1 MDLFLLRVLLVFDK
15 FSAWFKALTLK
26 KIMILGGRTIAA
38 MASLLVL
45 LVLLIWTGLLGS
57 MPTKKEL
64 LAVQN
69 PTASEVYSA
78 DRVLLGRY
86 FIQER
91 SNITFQEI
99 PVHTLHALIATED
112 VRFYNHHGIDM
123 RSVARVLVKSLL
135 LQRESSGGGS
145 TITQQLAKNLY
156 PRKDYWFFSL
166 FINKVREM
174 LIASRLEAV
183 YDKEAI
189 LALYLNTIPFGD
201 NTYGLGTAAQRFFSV
216 PVKDLSINQ
225 SAVLIGMLK
234 ATRSYNPRI
243 FPEQSLQ
250 RRNVVLAQMG
260 KNKFIN
266 GGKVDSLQ
274 ALPIELQYNKIT
286 HHTGLAP
293 YFREYLRQE
302 LVTWCEQYNL
312 HHEEPIN
319 LYTDG
324 LKIYTTIDSR
334 LQQYAE
340 EAMQRQMTQ
349 LQKTFYTHWGKRE
362 PWQPYPGYMNEVIR
376 NSERYQN
383 LNAQGLSHEEI
394 IAVMNKPVLMTIFN
408 WEGEEE
414 VTMSSI
420 DSLKHYLKFLNAG
433 LLAMDPAQ
441 GAVRV
446 WVGGINHTYF
456 QFDHVQESTKRQVGS
471 TFKPIVYAAALEQGV
486 NPCSFISA
494 EKITYTGDKDWAPEN
509 SEDNYELRYSFP
521 GALAYSVNTVSVR
534 VLEKAGIDNTIQLAR
549 SMGIKSSI
557 AAYPSIALGT
567 PDISMMEMVSA
578 YACFANQG
586 KSIEPFYITAITT
599 HDNVMLEQFKPA
611 AGTEAMS
618 AESAALMVHMLRR
631 AVNDG
636 TSSSLRTRFG
646 LTNDIAGK
654 TGTTQSNTDGWFMA
668 ITPKLVM
675 GAWVGAD
682 DPKIR
687 FRSTALGQGSR
698 TALPIVGEFL
708 KLSNQDTELN
718 SITQARFAPLPSTWE
733 RKIDCDLYRSD
744 NFWKGCL
751 TKKRKTN
758 RRSSGR
764 KKSGAFLNGFLISNE
779 RNIKY
784 EFGSTKYEF
793 GSTKYEFGSTNQ

>member
-15 FSAWFKALTLK
+15 FSAWGKALTLK
-26 KIMILGGRTIAA
+26 KIMVLGGRTIAA
-38 MASLLVL
+38 LVSLLVL
-45 LVLLIWTGLLGS
+45 LVFLIWTGLLGS
-57 MPTKKEL
+57 MPNKKEL

-78 DRVLLGRY
+78 DSVLLGRY

-91 SNITFQEI
+91 SNITFQDI
-99 PVHTLHALIATED
+99 PAHTIQALIATED

-123 RSVARVLVKSLL
+123 RSVARVLIKSLL

-189 LALYLNTIPFGD
+189 LTLYLNTIPFGD

-216 PVKDLSINQ
+216 PVIDLSINQ

-260 KNKFIN
+260 KYKFL
-266 GGKVDSLQ
+266 KDSLVDSLQ
-274 ALPIELQYNKIT
+274 VLPIELQYNKIT

-302 LVTWCEQYNL
+302 LVTWCDQYNL
-312 HHEEPIN
+312 QQEEPIN

-349 LQKTFYTHWGKRE
+349 LQKTFNTHWGKRE
-362 PWQPYPGYMNEVIR
+362 PWQQYPGYMDEVIR
-376 NSERYQN
+376 KSERYQK
-383 LNAQGLSHEEI
+383 LNVQGLSHEEI

-433 LLAMDPAQ
+433 LLAIDPAQ

-446 WVGGINHTYF
+446 WVGGINHNYF

-486 NPCSFISA
+486 DPCSFISA

-509 SEDNYELRYSFP
+509 SEDNYDLRYSFP

-557 AAYPSIALGT
+557 SAYPAIALGT

-578 YACFANQG
+578 YACFANKG
-586 KSIEPFYITAITT
+586 KTIEPFYITAITT

-611 AGTEAMS
+611 AGTRAMS

-631 AVNDG
+631 AVNEG

-698 TALPIVGEFL
+698 TALPLVGEFL
-708 KLSNQDTELN
+708 RLSNQDKELN
-718 SITQARFAPLPSTWE
+718 SVTRAQFASLPAAWA

-744 NFWKGCL
+744 NLLERVFGK
-751 TKKRKTN
+751 
-758 RRSSGR
+758 
-764 KKSGAFLNGFLISNE
+764 NE
-779 RNIKY
+779 EGKEK
-784 EFGSTKYEF
+784 EFGKKEKKGF
-793 GSTKYEFGSTNQ
+793 FKRLFEKK

>member
-1 MDLFLLRVLLVFDK
+1 MNLFLLRALLLYDK
-15 FSAWFKALTLK
+15 FTAWLKALTLK
-26 KIMILGGRTIAA
+26 KLLLLSSRVVAVVFA
-38 MASLLVL
+38 LLLLLVL
-45 LVLLIWTGLLGS
+45 MIWTGLLGS
-57 MPTKKEL
+57 MPNKKEL

-78 DRVLLGRY
+78 DSVLLGRY

-99 PVHTLHALIATED
+99 PAHTIQALIATED

-189 LALYLNTIPFGD
+189 LTLYLNTIPFGD
-201 NTYGLGTAAQRFFSV
+201 NTYGLGTGAQRFFSV
-216 PVKDLSINQ
+216 PAKELSINQ

-260 KNKFIN
+260 KYKFL
-266 GGKVDSLQ
+266 KAAQVDSLQ
-274 ALPIELQYNKIT
+274 ALPIQLHYNKIT

-293 YFREYLRQE
+293 YFREYLRQQ
-302 LVTWCEQYNL
+302 LVTWCDQYNL
-312 HHEEPIN
+312 QHEEEPVN

-334 LQQYAE
+334 LQRYAE
-340 EAMQRQMTQ
+340 AAMAKQMTET
-349 LQKTFYTHWGKRE
+349 QKTFYKHWGKRD
-362 PWQPYPGYMNEVIR
+362 PWQQYPGYMDEVILK
-376 NSERYQN
+376 SERYQN
-383 LNAQGLSHEEI
+383 LKAQGLSHEEI
-394 IAVMNKPVLMTIFN
+394 ITDMNKPVPMTIFN
-408 WEGEEE
+408 WEGEKE
-414 VTMSSI
+414 VMMSSI
-420 DSLKHYLKFLNAG
+420 DSLKHYQKILNAG
-433 LLAMDPAQ
+433 MLAIDPAQ
-441 GAVRV
+441 GAIRV
-446 WVGGINHTYF
+446 WVGGINHNFF
-456 QFDHVQESTKRQVGS
+456 QYDHVQESTKRQVGS

-486 NPCSFISA
+486 DPCSFISA
-494 EKITYTGDKDWAPEN
+494 EKITYTGDKDWAPAN

-534 VLEKAGIDNTIQLAR
+534 VLEKAGINNTIQLAR
-549 SMGIKSSI
+549 SMGIKSSL
-557 AAYPSIALGT
+557 AAVPSIALGT

-578 YACFANQG
+578 YACFANLG
-586 KSIEPFYITAITT
+586 KATEPFYMTAITS
-599 HDNVMLEQFKPA
+599 HDNVMLEQFKP
-611 AGTEAMS
+611 TEATQAMS

-631 AVNDG
+631 AVNEG
-636 TSSSLRTRFG
+636 TSSSLRSRFG

-698 TALPIVGEFL
+698 TALPIVGEFIR
-708 KLSNQDTELN
+708 LSNQDKELN
-718 SITQARFAPLPSTWE
+718 SITRARFAPLPNAWA

-744 NFWKGCL
+744 NFL
-751 TKKRKTN
+751 
-758 RRSSGR
+758 
-764 KKSGAFLNGFLISNE
+764 E
-779 RNIKY
+779 RLVGSKDKQR
-784 EFGSTKYEF
+784 EFGKEKKGF
-793 GSTKYEFGSTNQ
+793 FKRLFEKK

>member
-1 MDLFLLRVLLVFDK
+1 MDLFLLRVLLLFDK
-15 FSAWFKALTLK
+15 FTAWCKALTLK
-26 KIMILGGRTIAA
+26 KILILSGRAVAA
-38 MASLLVL
+38 AFALVLLLVL
-45 LVLLIWTGLLGS
+45 FIWTGLLGP
-57 MPTKKEL
+57 MPNKKEL

-69 PTASEVYSA
+69 PMASEVYSA
-78 DRVLLGRY
+78 DSVLLGRY

-91 SNITFQEI
+91 SNITFQQI
-99 PVHTLHALIATED
+99 PAHTIQALIATED
-112 VRFYNHHGIDM
+112 VRFYNHHGLDM
-123 RSVARVLVKSLL
+123 RSIGRVLVKSLL

-156 PRKDYWFFSL
+156 PRKGYWFFSL

-174 LIASRLEAV
+174 LIASRLETV
-183 YDKEAI
+183 YNKEAI
-189 LALYLNTIPFGD
+189 LTLYLNTIPFGD

-216 PVKDLSINQ
+216 PAKELSINQ

-260 KNKFIN
+260 KYNFLRDAQ
-266 GGKVDSLQ
+266 VDSLQ
-274 ALPIELQYNKIT
+274 ALPIKLQYNKIT

-302 LVTWCEQYNL
+302 LVTWCEQYNKE
-312 HHEEPIN
+312 HEEPIN

-349 LQKTFYTHWGKRE
+349 IQKTFYTHWGKRD
-362 PWQPYPGYMNEVIR
+362 PWQQYPGYMDEVIR
-376 NSERYQN
+376 KSERYRN
-383 LNAQGLSHEEI
+383 LKRQGLSHEEI
-394 IAVMNKPVLMTIFN
+394 IAAMNKPVPMTIFK
-408 WEGEEE
+408 WEGEAE
-414 VTMSSI
+414 VMMSSI

-433 LLAMDPAQ
+433 LLAIDPAQ

-446 WVGGINHTYF
+446 WVGGIDHNYF
-456 QFDHVQESTKRQVGS
+456 QYDHVQESTKRQVGS

-486 NPCSFISA
+486 DPCSFISA
-494 EKITYTGDKDWAPEN
+494 EKITYTDMKDWAPEN

-534 VLEKAGIDNTIQLAR
+534 VLEKAGINNTIELAH
-549 SMGIKSSI
+549 SMGIKSSL
-557 AAYPSIALGT
+557 AAVPSIALGT

-586 KSIEPFYITAITT
+586 KANKPFYITAITS
-599 HDNVMLEQFKPA
+599 HDKDVLEQFKPTV
-611 AGTEAMS
+611 GTQAMS
-618 AESAALMVHMLRR
+618 AESAALMVHMLKR
-631 AVNDG
+631 AVDEG
-636 TSSSLRTRFG
+636 TSSSLRSRFG

-687 FRSTALGQGSR
+687 FRSTVLGQGSR

-708 KLSNQDTELN
+708 KLSNQDKELN
-718 SITQARFAPLPSTWE
+718 SITQAQFTPLPHTWA
-733 RKIDCDLYRSD
+733 RKIDCDLSRSD
-744 NFWKGCL
+744 NFLERLVG
-751 TKKRKTN
+751 TKDKQR
-758 RRSSGR
+758 
-764 KKSGAFLNGFLISNE
+764 
-779 RNIKY
+779 
-784 EFGSTKYEF
+784 EFGKEKKGF
-793 GSTKYEFGSTNQ
+793 FKRLFEKK